1 MIENMILVLVNSI
14 FIGLI
19 FGFLYGFLFIDN
31 LKKLYLSR
39 KNNIKNHF
47 FKIILF
53 SIFCHILLISIFIF
67 LVFTLKI
74 NLLIFF
80 VLFIIAFWIYILK
93 STKDYQ
99 G

>member
-39 KNNIKNHF
+39 KNNIKKNF